1 MEDKLLVL
9 RCRRGSREALTRIYE
24 KYKADLLLL
33 AMGLL
38 NDKTAAE
45 DIVHDMFLS
54 FVRHLDSFRLTG
66 SLKGY
71 LLTCVA
77 NQARNW
83 NKAER
88 VRGRLGVP
96 ASAGS
101 APPEGG
107 TPNRGLDDA
116 TRDGVDAPL
125 ETLVCNEQLEMLSGA
140 LAELPFEQRE
150 ILMLHLHGQM
160 TFRTIAKAR
169 QISTNTAKS
178 RYRYGIDKLRSIL
191 NGEVSQCRQ
200 QKT

>member
-9 RCRRGSREALTRIYE
+9 RCQRGSREALTRIYE

-45 DIVHDMFLS
+45 DVVHDVFLS
-54 FVRHLDSFRLTG
+54 FVRRLDEFRLTG

-77 NQARNW
+77 NHARNW

-88 VRGRLGVP
+88 VRGRLQVSIPDTDP
-96 ASAGS
+96 AIAKSF
-101 APPEGG
+101 
-107 TPNRGLDDA
+107 GLDDA
-116 TRDGVDAPL
+116 GRSVEEPL

-140 LAELPFEQRE
+140 MAELPFEQRE
-150 ILMLHLHGQM
+150 ALMLHLHGQM
-160 TFRTIAKAR
+160 TFQAIGKAR

-178 RYRYGIDKLRSIL
+178 RYRYGIDRLRSIL
-191 NGEVSQCRQ
+191 NGKVSKCNRQ
-200 QKT
+200 MT

>member
-1 MEDKLLVL
+1 MEDKVLVFQ
-9 RCRRGSREALTRIYE
+9 CRRGSREALTRIYD

-33 AMGLL
+33 AMALL

-45 DIVHDMFLS
+45 DIVHDVFLS
-54 FVRHLDSFRLTG
+54 FVHHLDRFHLTG

-71 LLTCVA
+71 LLTCAA
-77 NQARNW
+77 NHARNW

-88 VRGRLGVP
+88 VRGRLLTGMQDPAEMQNP
-96 ASAGS
+96 ASLPRGNAGH
-101 APPEGG
+101 AVADE
-107 TPNRGLDDA
+107 
-116 TRDGVDAPL
+116 PL

-150 ILMLHLHGQM
+150 ALMLHVHGQM
-160 TFRTIAKAR
+160 TFQAIAKAR

-191 NGEVSQCRQ
+191 NGRVSKCNQ
-200 QKT
+200 QMT

>member
-9 RCRRGSREALTRIYE
+9 QCQRGSREALTRIYE

-45 DIVHDMFLS
+45 DVVHDVFLS
-54 FVRHLDSFRLTG
+54 FVRHLDGFRLTG

-71 LLTCVA
+71 LLTCAA
-77 NQARNW
+77 NHARNW

-101 APPEGG
+101 TPPKGG
-107 TPNRGLDDA
+107 TPNRRLGDA
-116 TRDGVDAPL
+116 TQDCVEEPL
-125 ETLVCNEQLEMLSGA
+125 ETLVCNEQLETLSGA

-160 TFRTIAKAR
+160 TFRAIAQAR
-169 QISTNTAKS
+169 RISTNTAKS

-191 NGEVSQCRQ
+191 NGEVSQCNQ